1 MKRFSFLII
10 ATLLIGCF
18 SLTSCTDMLSSVID
32 KVAPPDAEDPT
43 TESHEDN
50 IPEQDYN
57 KDMEENI
64 VRIPVGESLRILQLT
79 DMQIIDAS
87 QCRNPDRLNDTEKE
101 KWAPENV
108 EKNCFIQIK
117 DLVTQT
123 QPHLILVTGD
133 IVYGEFD
140 DSGKMLRKFVDF
152 MESLNIPWA
161 PVFGNH
167 DKESA
172 IGIDA
177 ICNMLESAEHCLFKT
192 ETEEFEDGEG
202 NYAVKIYQGNKL
214 IQMVYMLDTKGCT
227 KATDESI
234 RRVASITENQCKFI
248 EKKAAEA
255 KKEAGATVPGILA
268 YHIPSKEFFLAY
280 EEKGYPIE
288 DGIVLGVDVPA
299 EDGEYVAG
307 DTTYVVAEGKVAE
320 IRKEE
325 EQEPEQVE
333 AEEQE
338 PEAEPAEDNDVPESE
353 GPSNED
359 RLAALEGA
367 VAEIRDG
374 IEALTNAIAALVK
387 RVEDLEGKVSGL
399 EEPAA
404 EPAEEGEETEETFS
418 SKLSYL
424 RKNKK

>member
-32 KVAPPDAEDPT
+32 KVTPPDAGGQSDEG
-43 TESHEDN
+43 HEDSYR
-50 IPEQDYN
+50 EQVN
-57 KDMEENI
+57 TNMEENI
-64 VRIPVGESLRILQLT
+64 ISIPVGESLRILQLT

-117 DLVTQT
+117 DLVTQA

-255 KKEAGATVPGILA
+255 KKETGATVPGILA

-299 EDGEYVAG
+299 EDGDFGAFFEKDTKRCFNPDDFVERLQAIGVIGVFAG
-307 DTTYVVAEGKVAE
+307 HDHLVNTSVVWQGIRWTFGLKCSTYDYHQNGSLGGTLIEINEGKLSVRH
-320 IRKEE
+320 I
-325 EQEPEQVE
+325 P
-333 AEEQE
+333 
-338 PEAEPAEDNDVPESE
+338 
-353 GPSNED
+353 
-359 RLAALEGA
+359 
-367 VAEIRDG
+367 
-374 IEALTNAIAALVK
+374 TLV
-387 RVEDLEGKVSGL
+387 G
-399 EEPAA
+399 
-404 EPAEEGEETEETFS
+404 
-418 SKLSYL
+418 Y
-424 RKNKK
+424 